1 MLVYQLCVFLS
12 FDFMSVQEMRVLD
25 KEARVW
31 DVYVS
36 LDCVLGD
43 LLASLRAV
51 TELLNP
57 AMRDRHWAQLVRTT
71 GVRKRVAYV
80 QYKCY
85 LF

>member
-1 MLVYQLCVFLS
+1 
-12 FDFMSVQEMRVLD
+12 MSDQEMQVLD

-36 LDCVLGD
+36 LDRVLRD

-57 AMRDRHWAQLVRTT
+57 VMRDRHWAQLVRTT
-71 GVRKRVAYV
+71 GVRKRVVEV
-80 QYKCY
+80 QYKCSSS
-85 LF
+85 

>member
-1 MLVYQLCVFLS
+1 
-12 FDFMSVQEMRVLD
+12 MSGQEMQVLD

-36 LDCVLGD
+36 LDRVLRD

-71 GVRKRVAYV
+71 GVRKRVVDV

-85 LF
+85 SS

>member
-1 MLVYQLCVFLS
+1 MLVYQLCVFLTS
-12 FDFMSVQEMRVLD
+12 DFMSVKEIWVLD
-25 KEARVW
+25 KEAHVW

-36 LDCVLGD
+36 LDCVLRD
-43 LLASLRAV
+43 LLASQRAV

-71 GVRKRVAYV
+71 GVRKRVANV